1 MAVAYIKHILLVRF
15 GWKNTGQCLVEDL
28 LQLVSTTYGVG
39 LGFLT
44 SFLKTHD
51 LLNIHSQVRDG
62 VTTGFLN
69 VPDFRDVRCPVFP
82 VWLLLLFLLLVLVRS
97 GQ

>member
-1 MAVAYIKHILLVRF
+1 MELSYIKLILLVRF

-28 LQLVSTTYGVG
+28 LQLVSATNGVG
-39 LGFLT
+39 LGFFT

-62 VTTGFLN
+62 VTTSFLN
-69 VPDFRDVRCPVFP
+69 VPNFRDVWCSVFP
-82 VWLLLLFLLLVLVRS
+82 VWLLFLFLLLVLVRP